1 MYVCMCVCVCVEGKT
16 EEKGFFGGVVQSLV
30 AHILKV
36 VQVGGKTLLRLV
48 VAYMYTCHFVFI

>member
-1 MYVCMCVCVCVEGKT
+1 MCVCVCVEGKT